1 MISNKHHQILSADVW
16 NQSLKISPWSLRQE
30 RWSNRNCPATPSPS
44 HWTMNHK
51 PCRGPS
57 VNQTDFIS
65 HLSSYLIISLGE
77 PPLYPHLIDPNLPAF
92 DNFEDFRA
100 YAPTAD
106 PRGSS
111 DVTYFPASVPRRP
124 LGQAERWQGATRDC

>member
-1 MISNKHHQILSADVW
+1 
-16 NQSLKISPWSLRQE
+16 
-30 RWSNRNCPATPSPS
+30 
-44 HWTMNHK
+44 MNHT

-57 VNQTDFIS
+57 VNQTNFIS
-65 HLSSYLIISLGE
+65 HISSYLIISLGE
-77 PPLYPHLIDPNLPAF
+77 PPLYPHLIEPNLPAF
-92 DNFEDFRA
+92 ENFEDFRA

-124 LGQAERWQGATRDC
+124 LGQAVSLMEYLPLLMDMITSSTVKWGYVWVCYMDNYDSDDTMR